1 MKLDKIKEMTAQVGG
16 ELKPN
21 TKNVYYGV
29 GGENKNNAWIESIYY
44 ENDVLMIKFLV
55 SVPAKDWGYDW
66 AFCTDTAENFFKC
79 FYLNEKTDYINEI
92 NGISFNYTP
101 EDVFKCVFD
110 CVSYYNWYREKD
122 KPYIVNFMLN
132 LFWRVV

>member
-1 MKLDKIKEMTAQVGG
+1 MKLDKIKEMTTQLGS

-29 GGENKNNAWIESIYY
+29 GGEYKNNAWVESIYY

-66 AFCTDTAENFFKC
+66 AFCTDKAENFFKSVDG
-79 FYLNEKTDYINEI
+79 YENEVEGTKFEYSIDDI
-92 NGISFNYTP
+92 NGCV
-101 EDVFKCVFD
+101 EDCQK
-110 CVSYYNWYREKD
+110 YYNWYINKD
-122 KPYIVNFMLN
+122 KSYIVSFG
-132 LFWRVV
+132 

>member
-29 GGENKNNAWIESIYY
+29 GGEYKNNAWVESIYY

-66 AFCTDTAENFFKC
+66 AFCTDKAENFFNSIE
-79 FYLNEKTDYINEI
+79 FYENEVEGTKFEYSIDDINRCV
-92 NGISFNYTP
+92 
-101 EDVFKCVFD
+101 EDCQK
-110 CVSYYNWYREKD
+110 YYNWYINKD
-122 KPYIVNFMLN
+122 KPYIVNFD
-132 LFWRVV
+132 